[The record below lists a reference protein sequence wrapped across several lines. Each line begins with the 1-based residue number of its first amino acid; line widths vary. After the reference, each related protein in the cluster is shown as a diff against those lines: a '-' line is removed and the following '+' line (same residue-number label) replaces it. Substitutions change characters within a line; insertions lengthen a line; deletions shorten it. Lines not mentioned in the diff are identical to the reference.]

1 MHMHTSTHA
10 RMRACVHTTYACMHA
25 QSCKNLCMCMR
36 MHARTVLAIIQTHK
50 HAHACRRGAW
60 CRKSNDYVLCCS
72 NRSQHACVCVLQL
85 SACSATGVT
94 KWAPWPELNTCPK
107 ITTRWF
113 LWNGVVATGARA
125 HTVCMHMDSPS
136 ALQSALL

>member
-1 MHMHTSTHA
+1 MHTSTHA

-25 QSCKNLCMCMR
+25 QSWRNLCMCMR